1 MFLHDTEVV
10 ETTDEQA
17 TTVCPQIEIYIF
29 TEIPVQIILHI
40 LGQVYVE
47 QNKVT
52 HVTPGEWSLCLLGI
66 QLAVPLLNAQYCI
79 MNNFGGGFNV
89 LENILQRHV
98 LTGAPR
104 LQGLAGLLVGTVH
117 VPQHAGVIHD
127 HNERPHALALDSQFL
142 QAVSLQLQIVVRK
155 LLNEKSGSTNA
166 SVVEHAWQDEHD
178 VVGPVLAV
186 QWHFV
191 LFDYEEV
198 KVTDAF
204 HGMVEVQEAVLM
216 TSTGW
221 SEDRT
226 LDCIQIL
233 VRNERETHAF

>member
-1 MFLHDTEVV
+1 MFIHQGREKWMNAVYKTPYFQLRSYAKICKLRLQQHFFQTIISCTQIAAITALESF
-10 ETTDEQA
+10 QA
-17 TTVCPQIEIYIF
+17 TWPTLPSVDVDIF
-29 TEIPVQIILHI
+29 T
-40 LGQVYVE
+40 
-47 QNKVT
+47 
-52 HVTPGEWSLCLLGI
+52 
-66 QLAVPLLNAQYCI
+66 
-79 MNNFGGGFNV
+79 
-89 LENILQRHV
+89 
-98 LTGAPR
+98 
-104 LQGLAGLLVGTVH
+104 
-117 VPQHAGVIHD
+117 
-127 HNERPHALALDSQFL
+127 ALMVFL
-142 QAVSLQLQIVVRK
+142 
-155 LLNEKSGSTNA
+155 TNA

-233 VRNERETHAF
+233 LEQEILCQHFVKSKLFLIGIIIYYTSL